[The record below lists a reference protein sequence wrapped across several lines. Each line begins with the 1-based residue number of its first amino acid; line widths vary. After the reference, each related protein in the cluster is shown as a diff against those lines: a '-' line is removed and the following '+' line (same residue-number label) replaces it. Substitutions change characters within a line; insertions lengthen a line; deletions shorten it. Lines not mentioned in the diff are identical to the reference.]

1 MAGPG
6 VGYRSLQSIGDRTI
20 MLRLALRILVGFAV
34 ASLVAG
40 ATQVLFVVDPA
51 GIFASRET
59 AAAAGLL
66 TAMAATQAATFALPF
81 SVIAIAISEGF
92 ALRGWLTFTFW
103 GVLIA
108 LSAFA
113 TVVAGEG
120 GDVSLSNSYAL
131 WAFVTSGAAAGFTY
145 WLLAG
150 RAAGR
155 RSSAA

>member
-1 MAGPG
+1 
-6 VGYRSLQSIGDRTI
+6 
-20 MLRLALRILVGFAV
+20 MLRSALRILVGFA
-34 ASLVAG
+34 AACLVAG

-51 GIFASRET
+51 GIFASRES

-81 SVIAIAISEGF
+81 AVIAVGVSEIFG
-92 ALRGWLTFTFW
+92 LRGWLTFTVW

-120 GDVSLSNSYAL
+120 GDVSLRNSYAL
-131 WAFVTSGAAAGFTY
+131 WAFIASGAVAGLTY
-145 WLLAG
+145 WLIAG
-150 RAAGR
+150 RAAGYR
-155 RSSAA
+155 AVSV

>member
-1 MAGPG
+1 
-6 VGYRSLQSIGDRTI
+6 
-20 MLRLALRILVGFAV
+20 MLRSALRILVGFAV

-51 GIFASRET
+51 GIFASRES

-81 SVIAIAISEGF
+81 AVISVGVSEIFG
-92 ALRGWLTFTFW
+92 LRGWLTFIGW

-108 LSAFA
+108 LSAYA

-120 GDVSLSNSYAL
+120 ASVSLRNSYAL
-131 WAFVTSGAAAGFTY
+131 WAFVASGAAAGLTY

-150 RAAGR
+150 RVAGR
-155 RSSAA
+155 RSVPG

>member
-1 MAGPG
+1 
-6 VGYRSLQSIGDRTI
+6 
-20 MLRLALRILVGFAV
+20 MLRSALRVLVGFAV

-51 GIFASRET
+51 GIFASRES

-81 SVIAIAISEGF
+81 AVIAVGVSELF
-92 ALRGWLTFTFW
+92 ALRGWLTFTIW

-108 LSAFA
+108 LSAYA

-120 GDVSLSNSYAL
+120 GDVSLRTSYAL
-131 WAFVTSGAAAGFTY
+131 WAFVASGAAAGFTY

-150 RAAGR
+150 RAAGKR
-155 RSSAA
+155 PSAA

>member
-1 MAGPG
+1 
-6 VGYRSLQSIGDRTI
+6 
-20 MLRLALRILVGFAV
+20 MLRSALRVLVGFAV

-51 GIFASRET
+51 GIFASRES

-81 SVIAIAISEGF
+81 AVIAIAISEIF
-92 ALRGWLTFTFW
+92 ALRGWLTFTVW

-120 GDVSLSNSYAL
+120 GGVSLRNSYAL
-131 WAFVTSGAAAGFTY
+131 WAFVASGAAAGFVY
-145 WLLAG
+145 WVLAG
-150 RAAGR
+150 RVAGNR
-155 RSSAA
+155 PIAR

>member
-1 MAGPG
+1 
-6 VGYRSLQSIGDRTI
+6 
-20 MLRLALRILVGFAV
+20 MLRSALRILVGFIG
-34 ASLVAG
+34 ASIVAG

-51 GIFASRET
+51 GIFASRES

-81 SVIAIAISEGF
+81 AVIAIGVSELF
-92 ALRGWLTFTFW
+92 ALRGWLTFIGW

-108 LSAFA
+108 FSAYM

-120 GDVSLSNSYAL
+120 GEISLPNSYAV
-131 WAFVTSGAAAGFTY
+131 WAFLTSGAAAGLVY

-150 RAAGR
+150 RVAGR
-155 RSSAA
+155 LQRGGAASS

>member
-1 MAGPG
+1 
-6 VGYRSLQSIGDRTI
+6 
-20 MLRLALRILVGFAV
+20 MLRTALRILAGFV
-34 ASLVAG
+34 AANLAAG

-51 GIFASRET
+51 GIFASLES

-81 SVIAIAISEGF
+81 AVLAIGISEVF
-92 ALRGWLTFTFW
+92 HLRGWLTFVVW

-108 LSAFA
+108 LSGYA

-120 GDVSLSNSYAL
+120 DALSLRTTYAL
-131 WAFVTSGAAAGFTY
+131 WAFVTSGAVAGLTY

-150 RAAGR
+150 RQVGR
-155 RSSAA
+155 YASRAEVSA

>member
-1 MAGPG
+1 
-6 VGYRSLQSIGDRTI
+6 
-20 MLRLALRILVGFAV
+20 MLRSALRILLGFA
-34 ASLVAG
+34 AACLVAG

-51 GIFASRET
+51 GIFASRES

-81 SVIAIAISEGF
+81 AVIAVGVSEIFG
-92 ALRGWLTFTFW
+92 LRGWLTFTVW

-120 GDVSLSNSYAL
+120 GDVSLRNSYAL
-131 WAFVTSGAAAGFTY
+131 WAFIASGAVAGLTY
-145 WLLAG
+145 WLIAG
-150 RAAGR
+150 RAAGYR
-155 RSSAA
+155 AVSV

>member
-1 MAGPG
+1 
-6 VGYRSLQSIGDRTI
+6 
-20 MLRLALRILVGFAV
+20 MLRSALRILVGFA
-34 ASLVAG
+34 AACLVAG

-51 GIFASRET
+51 GIFASRES

-81 SVIAIAISEGF
+81 AVIAVGVSEIFG
-92 ALRGWLTFTFW
+92 LRGWLTFTVW

-120 GDVSLSNSYAL
+120 GDVSLRNSYAL
-131 WAFVTSGAAAGFTY
+131 WAFIASGAVAGLTY
-145 WLLAG
+145 WLIAG
-150 RAAGR
+150 RAAGYR
-155 RSSAA
+155 AVFV